1 MEGMNVSVELTIPQ
15 WNVVINALAQRPYIE
30 VADIIVGVKAQAEER
45 MNNVAQMAQ
54 AMNEA
59 AKAAPA
65 SKAPITKEAE

>member
-30 VADIIVGVKAQAEER
+30 VADIIVGVKSQAEER
-45 MNNVAQMAQ
+45 MNNMAQMAQ
-54 AMNEA
+54 AMNEV
-59 AKAAPA
+59 AKPAPA

>member
-1 MEGMNVSVELTIPQ
+1 MEALKVSVDLTVAE

-30 VADIIVGVKAQAEER
+30 VADIIGNVKSQAEER
-45 MNNVAQMAQ
+45 MNNMNQMAQ

-59 AKAAPA
+59 AKPAPA

>member
-1 MEGMNVSVELTIPQ
+1 MEGLKVSVDLAVAE

-30 VADIIVGVKAQAEER
+30 VADIIANVKTQAEER

-59 AKAAPA
+59 AKPAPA

>member
-1 MEGMNVSVELTIPQ
+1 MEGMNVSVDLTIPQ

-30 VADIIVGVKAQAEER
+30 VADIIGSVKSQAEER

-59 AKAAPA
+59 AKPAPA